1 MVLNM
6 QSKKFIFVVLAIVV
20 VFSFVVVVPLFSL
33 DVPPLRGRIND
44 YANMISPGAKRILN
58 EKLKALEDSDSTQV
72 VILTIPSLKGDNL
85 EEFSMR
91 VVEKWKIGQ
100 KGLDNGV
107 LLLVVKNDRKVR
119 IEVGYGLEGRLTDL
133 LAGRIIDY
141 EIIPAFKAGNYDK
154 GFIDGV
160 NAIIAAVKGE
170 YKASAKK
177 PKSSKENNG
186 AKYFPFFI
194 LILIVMVVGSRR
206 RLLGGIIGAVF
217 FPLLALLLL
226 PFGSLLLILALLPI
240 GFFGGMFLPL
250 FFMSG
255 FGGGMFFGGGGFG
268 GRDSDDFFGG
278 GGGFSGGGGGFGGG
292 GASGSW

>member
-1 MVLNM
+1 MKNRRFVFL
-6 QSKKFIFVVLAIVV
+6 SFIVTILFFVGVMSV
-20 VFSFVVVVPLFSL
+20 FSL

-44 YANMISPGAKRILN
+44 YANMISPQTKRVLN

-133 LAGRIIDY
+133 LAGRIVDY
-141 EIIPAFKAGNYDK
+141 EIIPAFKRGDYDK
-154 GFIDGV
+154 GFINGV

-170 YKASAKK
+170 YKASAK
-177 PKSSKENNG
+177 PKSSKESNG

-194 LILIVMVVGSRR
+194 LILIVMIVGSRR
-206 RLLGGIIGAVF
+206 RFLGGIIGAIF
-217 FPLLALLLL
+217 FPLLALFLL

-268 GRDSDDFFGG
+268 SGSGSDDFFGD